1 MQNLGVAYNKMGR
14 IKEGFAAG
22 QQATAI
28 LQELDL
34 PLDVYPYPN
43 WVKKL
48 IRFGESSNLKFIL
61 CIILGI
67 FAFPF
72 ALVGI
77 ILITLYRLLRSRLP
91 RP

>member
-1 MQNLGVAYNKMGR
+1 MGR
-14 IKEGFAAG
+14 VKEGFAAG
-22 QQATAI
+22 QQAQAI
-28 LQELDL
+28 YQELDL
-34 PLDVYPYPN
+34 PLDAYPFPN
-43 WVKKL
+43 WMKK
-48 IRFGESSNLKFIL
+48 IAKFAQSSNLKFIL

-77 ILITLYRLLRSRLP
+77 TLLTLFRLLRSRLP